1 MMTCCLLC
9 GWVQRTEITIFLR
22 FLRCIE
28 QRSSQFCFDK
38 ISLIRQFHP
47 YAATVVITIFSVWK
61 ESLLLFYLTQDV
73 STHNAL
79 LGHVGS
85 CVIFGVTFCRII
97 VSSRCR
103 NHHNRSQRKRR
114 QVTVNTK
121 HFPCST
127 SALFFLQLCYVFFV
141 SDYSSFPFYPKK
153 EERRFTLSSTVVGI
167 TTLVP
172 TYIIWFRQDNRQ
184 IQHNTQPNPIWRER
198 QQ

>member
-1 MMTCCLLC
+1 MMTCCLLW

-22 FLRCIE
+22 CIE
-28 QRSSQFCFDK
+28 QRSSQFCCDK

-47 YAATVVITIFSVWK
+47 YAATVVITFFSVWK

-73 STHNAL
+73 SAHNAL

-121 HFPCST
+121 HFPCPCST
-127 SALFFLQLCYVFFV
+127 SALFFFNSVTFFFCFWLFV
-141 SDYSSFPFYPKK
+141 VPILPKK
-153 EERRFTLSSTVVGI
+153 RREKVYTLI
-167 TTLVP
+167 NC
-172 TYIIWFRQDNRQ
+172 RRNN
-184 IQHNTQPNPIWRER
+184 NTCSDLYNLI
-198 QQ
+198 